1 MKKNNGLLVVL
12 SAPSGCG
19 KDTILKSL
27 LETTQTVKKSVS
39 ATTRAPREGEVNG
52 VDYWFTPKSDF
63 EAAIGR
69 GEFLEYATYCGEY
82 YGTPQGPVR
91 KWLEDGT
98 DVVLKIEVQ
107 GGAQVKKL
115 APDCVTIFVLPPSLE
130 ELERRLRT
138 RGTDSEE
145 KIRERLQTAVREMQ
159 CAGEYDYIVYN
170 DTVEQAVRDILTV
183 IAAEKLRFARDP
195 QVVERMLSHAE
206 TFCK

>member
-159 CAGEYDYIVYN
+159 CASEYDYIVYN

-183 IAAEKLRFARDP
+183 IAAEKLRFSRDP
-195 QVVERMLSHAE
+195 QVVERMLSHA
-206 TFCK
+206 

>member
-39 ATTRAPREGEVNG
+39 ATTRAPREGEING

-159 CAGEYDYIVYN
+159 CASEYDYIVYN

>member
-1 MKKNNGLLVVL
+1 MNILTFDIEDWWVYEKAGLGDRAEWRKRLDWYLDSILELLDKRGFKATFFVL
-12 SAPSGCG
+12 GKMVECAP
-19 KDTILKSL
+19 
-27 LETTQTVKKSVS
+27 
-39 ATTRAPREGEVNG
+39 
-52 VDYWFTPKSDF
+52 
-63 EAAIGR
+63 
-69 GEFLEYATYCGEY
+69 
-82 YGTPQGPVR
+82 
-91 KWLEDGT
+91 

-145 KIRERLQTAVREMQ
+145 KIHERLQTAVKEMQ

-183 IAAEKLRFARDP
+183 IAAEKLRFSRDP
-195 QVVERMLSHAE
+195 QVIERMLSHAE
-206 TFCK
+206 TFCQ